1 MRRWAEDVRVRE
13 KKRAGKGMGK
23 GGKGGRQEHDGEM
36 GGAECHGLI

>member
-23 GGKGGRQEHDGEM
+23 GGKGGSQEQDEKI
-36 GGAECHGLI
+36 GGGECHGLI